1 MSVKEREDIS
11 EEYKWKVEKVYSSI
25 EEWEKDFEKAQE
37 KIEDLKEF
45 EGRVMEGPK
54 TFSEFM
60 EQYSKANILVSQL
73 RSYPS
78 MKRDE
83 DTRKEDFQALSA
95 KAGSL
100 SSKLSS
106 DTSFVEV
113 EIQNASEE
121 AYQEIRESSETDEY
135 SHFLKQIRERKDHTR
150 SKDIEQILS
159 NLGEVLSSPSDIYST
174 FTNADLSFP
183 SVEKD
188 GEEVEIT
195 QSNFTK
201 LLKES
206 DRGLRE
212 EVYSKFYD
220 RFDEFDNTVAQ
231 SLDKEAR
238 TNSKF
243 AEVRDYSSSL
253 ESALDSKNVPPE
265 VFNDLVSTVNSNLGP
280 LHRHQELKREVLGVD
295 ELKMWDVYMPMA
307 DSNIEISY
315 EEAKE
320 HILDALEP
328 LGEEYVKIAREGL
341 ESGWVDVYENKGK
354 RPGAYS
360 GGAYGTDPY
369 ILMNFHGDVQSMYTL
384 AHELGHSM
392 HSYFTEANQPYIYSN
407 YGIFLAEIAST
418 VNEQLLT
425 EYLLNNVEDEDLKRH
440 ALDYQLEN
448 FRNTLFRQTMFTE
461 FEKEIHEAV
470 EDGEVLTSGMLDE
483 KYGELKEKYYQNADV
498 DDRISQEWMRIPHFY
513 YNFYVFQYA
522 TGISA
527 ATNIREQIIEEGR
540 NGDYLKFL
548 SSGGSNYPLE
558 TLEIMNI
565 EADEG
570 TFEEAIDQYRRYL
583 DRAEELFLN

>member
-1 MSVKEREDIS
+1 MKVEERDDIS
-11 EEYKWKVEKVYSSI
+11 EEYKWNVEKVYSSI
-25 EEWEKDFEKAQE
+25 EEWEKDFEKAQK
-37 KIEDLKEF
+37 KIEELKEF
-45 EGRVMEGPK
+45 EGRLMEDPEV
-54 TFSEFM
+54 FSQFM
-60 EQYSKANILVSQL
+60 EKYSDTSVLVAQL
-73 RSYPS
+73 RSYAS

-83 DTRKEDFQALSA
+83 DTRKEDFQALAA
-95 KAGSL
+95 KSGSL

-113 EIQNASEE
+113 EIQNASEQD
-121 AYQEIRESSETDEY
+121 YKEINESNGGEY
-135 SHFLKQIRERKDHTR
+135 SHFLEKIREKKDHTR
-150 SKDIEQILS
+150 TKEIEQILS

-174 FTNADLSFP
+174 FTNADLEFP

-188 GEEVEIT
+188 GEEVKIT

-212 EVYSKFYD
+212 NVYSKLYD
-220 RFDEFDNTVAQ
+220 RFNDFDNTVAQ

-243 AEVRDYSSSL
+243 AEIRDYSSSL
-253 ESALDSKNVPPE
+253 ESALNSKNVPTE
-265 VFNDLVSTVNSNLGP
+265 VFDNLVDAVDTNLGP
-280 LHRHQELKREVLGVD
+280 LHRHQELKRKVLGVD

-307 DSNIEISY
+307 DSDVEISY

-320 HILDALEP
+320 HILKALEP
-328 LGEEYVKIAREGL
+328 LGEEYVQAAREGL
-341 ESGWVDVYENKGK
+341 DSGWVDVYENKGK
-354 RPGAYS
+354 RSGAYS
-360 GGAYGTDPY
+360 GGAYGTDPF

-392 HSYFTEANQPYIYSN
+392 HSYFTEANQPYVYSN

-425 EYLLNNVEDEDLKRH
+425 EYLLNNVEDEALKRH
-440 ALDYQLEN
+440 ALDHQLEN
-448 FRNTLFRQTMFTE
+448 FRNTLFRQTMFAE
-461 FEKEIHEAV
+461 FEKEIHDAV
-470 EDGEVLTSGMLDE
+470 EDGEVLTSGMLNE
-483 KYGELKEKYYQNADV
+483 KYSELKQKYYRNADV
-498 DDRISQEWMRIPHFY
+498 DDRIAREWMRIPHFY

-527 ATNIREQIIEEGR
+527 ATNIREQIIKEGR
-540 NGDYLKFL
+540 EGDYIDFL

-558 TLEIMNI
+558 TLEIMDI
-565 EADEG
+565 EADRN

-583 DRAEELFLN
+583 DRAEELFLD

>member
-1 MSVKEREDIS
+1 MSVKEREYIS

-25 EEWEKDFEKAQE
+25 DEWDKDFGKAQE
-37 KIEDLKEF
+37 KIEELTDF
-45 EGRVMEGPK
+45 EGRLMDSPAV
-54 TFSEFM
+54 FSQFM
-60 EQYSKANILVSQL
+60 EKYSKTSILVAQL
-73 RSYPS
+73 RSYAS

-83 DTRKEDFQALSA
+83 DTRKEDFQALAA

-113 EIQNASEE
+113 EIQNASEKS
-121 AYQEIRESSETDEY
+121 YKQIHQSKDGKY
-135 SHFLKQIRERKDHTR
+135 SHFLEKIREKKDHTR

-174 FTNADLSFP
+174 FTNADLEFP
-183 SVEKD
+183 SVEKN
-188 GEEVEIT
+188 GEEVDIT

-201 LLKES
+201 LLKED

-220 RFDEFDNTVAQ
+220 RFNDFDNTVAQ

-243 AEVRDYSSSL
+243 AEIRDYSSSL
-253 ESALDSKNVPPE
+253 ESALDGKNVPPR
-265 VFNDLVSTVNSNLGP
+265 VFNDLVDTVDSNLGP
-280 LHRHQELKREVLGVD
+280 LHRHQELKRKILGVD

-307 DSNIEISY
+307 DSKVEISY

-320 HILDALEP
+320 HILNALEP
-328 LGEEYVKIAREGL
+328 LGEEYVEAARKGL
-341 ESGWVDVYENKGK
+341 ESGWVDIYENKGK
-354 RPGAYS
+354 RSGAYS
-360 GGAYGTDPY
+360 GGAYGTDPF

-392 HSYFTEANQPYIYSN
+392 HSYFTEENQPYIYSN

-425 EYLLNNVEDEDLKRH
+425 EYLLNNIEDEALKRH

-448 FRNTLFRQTMFTE
+448 FRNTLFRQTMFAE
-461 FEKEIHEAV
+461 FEKEIHDTV
-470 EDGEVLTSGMLDE
+470 EDGEVLTSGMLNE
-483 KYGELKEKYYQNADV
+483 KYGELKQKYYQNADV
-498 DDRISQEWMRIPHFY
+498 DDRISREWMRIPHFY

-527 ATNIREQIIEEGR
+527 ATNIREQIIKEGR
-540 NGDYLKFL
+540 NSDYIEFL

-558 TLEIMNI
+558 TLEIMDI
-565 EADEG
+565 ESDKE
-570 TFEEAIDQYRRYL
+570 TFEEAINQYRRYL
-583 DRAEELFLN
+583 DRAEELFLD

>member
-1 MSVKEREDIS
+1 MSVKEREELSDK
-11 EEYKWKVEKVYSSI
+11 YKWKVEKVYNSTD
-25 EEWEKDFEKAQE
+25 EWDKDFEKARE
-37 KIEDLKEF
+37 NIEELKEF
-45 EGRVMEGPK
+45 EGRVMESPEV
-54 TFSEFM
+54 FSRFM
-60 EQYSKANILVSQL
+60 EEYSEANILVSQL
-73 RSYPS
+73 RSYAS

-83 DTRKEDFQALSA
+83 DTRKEEFQALAA
-95 KAGSL
+95 KADSL

-121 AYQEIRESSETDEY
+121 TYQTIRESSETEEY
-135 SHFLKQIRERKDHTR
+135 SYFLEKIRERKDHTR
-150 SKDIEQILS
+150 SKAIEQILS

-183 SVEKD
+183 SVGKD
-188 GEEVEIT
+188 DEEVEIT

-201 LLKES
+201 LLKEN
-206 DRGLRE
+206 DRGLRK
-212 EVYSKFYD
+212 EVYSKFYE
-220 RFDEFDNTVAQ
+220 RFNEFDNTVAQ
-231 SLDKEAR
+231 SLDKEVR

-243 AEVRDYSSSL
+243 AEIRDYSSSL

-265 VFNDLVSTVNSNLGP
+265 VFNDLVDTVNSNLGP
-280 LHRHQELKREVLGVD
+280 LHRHQELKRDVLGVN

-307 DSNIEISY
+307 DSEIEISY
-315 EEAKE
+315 RDAKE
-320 HILDALEP
+320 HILNALEP
-328 LGEEYVKIAREGL
+328 LGEEYVEIAREGL
-341 ESGWVDVYENKGK
+341 ESSWVDVYENKGK
-354 RPGAYS
+354 RSGAYS
-360 GGAYGTDPY
+360 GGAYGTDPF
-369 ILMNFHGDVQSMYTL
+369 ILMNFHNDVQSMYTL

-392 HSYFTEANQPYIYSN
+392 HSYFTEEEQPYIYSN

-448 FRNTLFRQTMFTE
+448 FRNTLFRQTMFAE
-461 FEKEIHEAV
+461 FEQEIHGAIE
-470 EDGEVLTSGMLDE
+470 EGEVLTSGMLNE
-483 KYGELKEKYYQNADV
+483 KYGELKEKYYQNTDV

-527 ATNIREQIIEEGR
+527 ATNIREQIINEGL
-540 NGDYLKFL
+540 NQDYIEFL
-548 SSGGSNYPLE
+548 SAGGSNYPLE
-558 TLEIMNI
+558 TLEIMDI
-565 EADEG
+565 EADKN

-583 DRAEELFLN
+583 DRAEELFLE

>member
-1 MSVKEREDIS
+1 MNVEERDDIS
-11 EEYKWKVEKVYSSI
+11 GEYKWNVEKVYNSI
-25 EEWEKDFEKAQE
+25 EQWETDFEKAQE
-37 KIEDLKEF
+37 KIEELKDF
-45 EGRVMEGPK
+45 EGRLMEGPEV
-54 TFSEFM
+54 FSQFM
-60 EQYSKANILVSQL
+60 EKYSDTSVLVAQL
-73 RSYPS
+73 RSYAS

-83 DTRKEDFQALSA
+83 DTRKEDFQALAA

-113 EIQNASEE
+113 EIQNASEQD
-121 AYQEIRESSETDEY
+121 YREINESSGGKY
-135 SHFLKQIRERKDHTR
+135 SHFLEKIREKKDHTR
-150 SKDIEQILS
+150 KKEIEQILS

-174 FTNADLSFP
+174 FTNADLDFP

-188 GEEVEIT
+188 GEEVKIT

-220 RFDEFDNTVAQ
+220 RFNDFDNTVAK

-243 AEVRDYSSSL
+243 AEIRDYSSSL
-253 ESALDSKNVPPE
+253 ESALDSKNVPTE
-265 VFNDLVSTVNSNLGP
+265 VFDSLVDAVDTNLGP
-280 LHRHQELKREVLGVD
+280 LYRHQELKREVLGV
-295 ELKMWDVYMPMA
+295 ENLKMWDVYMPMA
-307 DSNIEISY
+307 DSDIEISF

-320 HILDALEP
+320 HILKALKP
-328 LGEEYVKIAREGL
+328 LGEDYVEAAREGL
-341 ESGWVDVYENKGK
+341 DSGWVDVYENKGK
-354 RPGAYS
+354 RSGAYS
-360 GGAYGTDPY
+360 GGAYGTDPF

-392 HSYFTEANQPYIYSN
+392 HSYFTEATQPYIYSN

-425 EYLLNNVEDEDLKRH
+425 EYLLNNVEDEALKRH
-440 ALDYQLEN
+440 ALDHQLEN
-448 FRNTLFRQTMFTE
+448 FRNTLFRQTMFAE
-461 FEKEIHEAV
+461 FEKEIHDAV
-470 EDGEVLTSGMLDE
+470 EDGEVLTSGMLNE
-483 KYGELKEKYYQNADV
+483 RYSQLKQKYYQNADV
-498 DDRISQEWMRIPHFY
+498 DDRIAREWMRIPHFY

-527 ATNIREQIIEEGR
+527 ATNIREKIIQEGR
-540 NGDYLKFL
+540 NEDYIDFL

-558 TLEIMNI
+558 TLEIIDI
-565 EADEG
+565 EADRD

-583 DRAEELFLN
+583 DRAEELFLD

>member
-11 EEYKWKVEKVYSSI
+11 KEYKWKVEKVYSSI
-25 EEWEKDFEKAQE
+25 DEWEKDFEKAQE
-37 KIEDLKEF
+37 KIEELKEF

-54 TFSEFM
+54 VFSRFM
-60 EQYSKANILVSQL
+60 GQYSEASILVSQL
-73 RSYPS
+73 RSYAS

-83 DTRKEDFQALSA
+83 DTRKEDFQALAA

-113 EIQNASEE
+113 EIQNASEK
-121 AYQEIRESSETDEY
+121 AYKKILESSETDEY
-135 SHFLKQIRERKDHTR
+135 SHFLEKIRERKDHTR
-150 SKDIEQILS
+150 SKEIEHILS
-159 NLGEVLSSPSDIYST
+159 NLGEVLSSPSDIYNT
-174 FTNADLSFP
+174 FTNADLDFP

-201 LLKES
+201 LLKDS

-243 AEVRDYSSSL
+243 AEIRSYSSSL
-253 ESALDSKNVPPE
+253 ESALDSKNVPTE
-265 VFNDLVSTVNSNLGP
+265 VFNDLVDAVNSNFGP

-307 DSNIEISY
+307 DSDVDISY

-320 HILDALEP
+320 HILSALEP
-328 LGEEYVKIAREGL
+328 LGDEYVEAAREGL

-392 HSYFTEANQPYIYSN
+392 HSYFTEDNQPYIYSN

-425 EYLLNNVEDEDLKRH
+425 EYLLNKVEDEALKQH
-440 ALDYQLEN
+440 ALDHQLEN
-448 FRNTLFRQTMFTE
+448 FRNTLFRQTMFAE

-470 EDGEVLTSGMLDE
+470 EEGEVLTSGMLNE

-498 DDRISQEWMRIPHFY
+498 DDRIAKEWMRIPHFY

-527 ATNIREQIIEEGR
+527 ATNIREQIIEEGSNR
-540 NGDYLKFL
+540 DYLKFL
-548 SSGGSNYPLE
+548 SAGGSNYPLE
-558 TLEIMNI
+558 TLDIMGI
-565 EADEG
+565 EADRS